1 MNDREYKNI
10 LMKKKGLGFKIQEFG
25 SIDVSSMIDTLESI
39 TDEQWLEKD
48 GRQEIHDVHSNTQ
61 SLLLIW
67 PSEII
72 LREHIKGEINHKN
85 YDMFNMKE
93 FLESIKPMYQQRFG
107 EGEFYRA
114 SITRLKPK
122 SNIERHTDTYYTLLK
137 CRRTHIPLVTNNDI
151 KFLVEGKNHS
161 LKVGKIYELNNAL
174 HHSVRNESDE
184 YRIHLILDYVPNN
197 NSL

>member
-1 MNDREYKNI
+1 MDDREYKNI

-39 TDEQWLEKD
+39 TDEQWLGKD
-48 GRQEIHDVHSNTQ
+48 GRQKIHDVHSNTQ

-67 PSEII
+67 PPEIKVN
-72 LREHIKGEINHKN
+72 EHIKGEINHKN

-93 FLESIKPMYQQRFG
+93 FLESIKSIYQQRFG

-114 SITRLKPK
+114 AITRLKPH
-122 SNIERHTDTYYTLLK
+122 SVIYPHIDSSYTLLK
-137 CRRTHIPLVTNNDI
+137 CKRTHIPLMTNNDV
-151 KFLVEGKNHS
+151 KFLVERKNHS